1 MVKEMAD
8 HKELQQT
15 PGDEYFG
22 FILES
27 VDVLDDYH
35 GYGYLYR
42 HRITGMSVYYIA
54 NDDKENFFSFIFK
67 TPPQDDCGTAHIIEH
82 SVLAGS
88 KRYPLKDPFMSL
100 LKGSAQTFM
109 NAMTY
114 PDYTAYPAASPVEKD
129 FQNLFKVY
137 ADAVFNPLLR
147 ENTFRQEGI
156 RTVVDEDGSLHFDGV
171 VFNEML
177 GELSDHDSIV
187 SRASIRSLY
196 SDTPYFYESGGD
208 PESIILLNY
217 NKFLGYYS
225 TYYHPSNCRLFL
237 YGNQHVLE
245 QLEYLDEMYL
255 SDYSQK
261 MSCPASPIAASWKK
275 SKEIVAYA
283 PTLEDAT
290 KKRNASVTL
299 NWATTLVE
307 DPLEVITL
315 TVLTDI
321 LLGNPGAPLYKAIID
336 SKLSKDI
343 SQVSGMDTSFR
354 QMPFTVGFKGI
365 DPADADKARDLI
377 FTTLKEIIK
386 EGIDPSLI
394 ENALKHQ
401 EFLLQEISG
410 SSPMG
415 LRAMSRIVRGWL
427 QDNPPHISLRITDA
441 LNRLKEKISTSSR
454 DKEYLFAKKDH
465 PEGLGYFEQ
474 WIDTYLLK
482 NPHLCILIV
491 KGEKEYQNKLQRSIN
506 LRLEEIKEQAGKD
519 GLELLKKQNEEFDL
533 FEQQKDTPEAL
544 ATIPRLV
551 KEDVNE
557 PIKTYVQQFFV
568 IDSIPLAI
576 QHMESNGIIYLDGM
590 ISLASLSEKQQMLI
604 PILTRMLHMVGYG
617 AFSYS
622 EVAKKV
628 RKHTGGLHFFIE
640 TGSSLNQGEE
650 GVIALSFRMKALKRE
665 YKAALEVLHLIL
677 TQAKVDDVER
687 VYAVIQD
694 ITSDFESNVG
704 SSAHMF
710 ASQRASSYFSSLL
723 AINEKYNGLD
733 QWEFLKQIDCD
744 DQTKLAEIGNEL
756 SILLH
761 TLIESSRIQLHL
773 LCSSDDSEEVKSH
786 TSDFINKIPH
796 LLQQEDSKGFE
807 NKVTS
812 DDFIINELYQI
823 PSSVS
828 YSSIVFPSASPAE
841 PLQAHQS
848 LLMYILTTNHLWE
861 MVRGVGG
868 AYGVSG
874 SVDMLER
881 LCSFMS
887 YRDPR
892 IQGTLDDFM
901 KALEIVEKE
910 GIEQDIV
917 DLAIITI
924 ISRELRPSY
933 PQSAGMIAFRRSL
946 YHISDAFRE
955 TRRNYILETTSLDM
969 KIAAS
974 SMLESLKKQKS
985 CVVISGN
992 EVLEKEKN
1000 SLFVKENTVIT
1011 LNL

>member
-1 MVKEMAD
+1 MRETAD
-8 HKELQQT
+8 QKGLQQT

-42 HRITGMSVYYIA
+42 HRITGMSVYHIA
-54 NDDKENFFSFIFK
+54 NDDKENFFSFMFK

-88 KRYPLKDPFMSL
+88 KNYPVKDPFMSL

-114 PDYTAYPAASPVEKD
+114 PDYTVYPAASPVMKD
-129 FQNLFKVY
+129 FKNLFKVY

-147 ENTFRQEGI
+147 ENTFKQEGI
-156 RTVVDEDGSLHFDGV
+156 RTVVREDGSLQFDGV

-187 SRASIRSLY
+187 SRASIRALY

-208 PESIILLNY
+208 PEHIVSLNY
-217 NKFLGYYS
+217 HKFLGYYA

-237 YGNQHVLE
+237 YGNQNPLE
-245 QLEYLDEMYL
+245 QLEYLDEIYL

-261 MSCPASPIAASWKK
+261 SCAGASVLAAEWKK
-275 SKEIVAYA
+275 SKELIAYA
-283 PTLEDAT
+283 PILEDSED
-290 KKRNASVTL
+290 KRDASVTI
-299 NWATTLVE
+299 NWATTRIE
-307 DPLEVITL
+307 DPLEVVTL

-336 SKLSKDI
+336 SKLSKDL

-365 DPADADKARDLI
+365 DPSDASKARDVI
-377 FTTLKEIIK
+377 FDTLTSLVKG
-386 EGIDPSLI
+386 GIDPSLI
-394 ENALKHQ
+394 ENAVKHQ

-441 LNRLKEKISTSSR
+441 LNRLKKKIEESKVAS
-454 DKEYLFAKKDH
+454 DQLFAKKDH
-465 PEGLGYFEQ
+465 PQGLGYFEQ
-474 WIDTYLLK
+474 WIDT
-482 NPHLCILIV
+482 HLIQNNHCCTLIV
-491 KGEKEYQNKLQRSIN
+491 KGDPQYQSELQHKIDLHLRSI
-506 LRLEEIKEQAGKD
+506 EERVGKD
-519 GLELLKKQNEEFDL
+519 GIDLLRKQDEEFDN
-533 FEQQKDTPEAL
+533 FEGMKDSTENL
-544 ATIPRLV
+544 ATIPHLM

-557 PIKTYVQQFFV
+557 PIKRYEQQIV
-568 IDSIPLAI
+568 SIDEVPLSI

-590 ISLASLSEKQQMLI
+590 ISLVELTEREQMLI
-604 PILTRMLHMVGYG
+604 PVLTRMLHMVGVG
-617 AFSYS
+617 NLSYS

-628 RKHTGGLHFFIE
+628 RKYTGGLHFFIE
-640 TGSSLNQGEE
+640 TGASLSQKGM
-650 GVIALSFRMKALKRE
+650 GVIALAFRMKSLKRD
-665 YKAALEVLHLIL
+665 YKEALSVLNSIFLE
-677 TQAKVDDVER
+677 ANVDDTER
-687 VYAVIQD
+687 IYAVIQD

-704 SSAHMF
+704 SSAHMY
-710 ASQRASSYFSSLL
+710 ASQRASRHFSLL
-723 AINEKYNGLD
+723 LAMNERFNGLD
-733 QWEFLKQIDCD
+733 QWEYLQKIDCSNIN
-744 DQTKLAEIGNEL
+744 QLAEIGKELKSLL
-756 SILLH
+756 SIL
-761 TLIESSRIQLHL
+761 INQSRFQLHL
-773 LCSSDDSEEVKSH
+773 LSSTMDSDQAKSETINFIH
-786 TSDFINKIPH
+786 TIPH
-796 LLQQEDSKGFE
+796 TPSQTILSEFKNSIGSTPF
-807 NKVTS
+807 NRV
-812 DDFIINELYQI
+812 ELYKI

-828 YSSIVFPSASPAE
+828 YSSLVFRSASPLE
-841 PLQAHQS
+841 PLQAHQTV
-848 LLMYILTTNHLWE
+848 LMYILSTNHLWE

-874 SVDMLER
+874 SIDMLER
-881 LCSFMS
+881 LATFQS

-892 IQGTLDDFM
+892 IQGTIDDY
-901 KALEIVEKE
+901 KRALEIVVND
-910 GIEQDIV
+910 GIGQDIV

-933 PQSAGMIAFRRSL
+933 PQQAAMVAFRRAL
-946 YHISDAFRE
+946 YHISDEFRE
-955 TRRNYILETTSLDM
+955 MRRNYILETTSSDM
-969 KIAAS
+969 QKAAS
-974 SMLESLKKQKS
+974 SLLESIEIQEA

-992 EVLEKEKN
+992 EIFDKEKD
-1000 SLFVKENTVIT
+1000 SQIVKENNIVP